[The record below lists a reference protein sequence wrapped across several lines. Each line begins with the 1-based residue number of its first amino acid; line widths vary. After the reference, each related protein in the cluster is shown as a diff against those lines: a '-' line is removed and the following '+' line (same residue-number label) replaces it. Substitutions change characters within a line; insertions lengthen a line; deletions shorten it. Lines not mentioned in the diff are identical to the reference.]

1 MGKVKLIL
9 VFLVVSTLYTYS
21 LSQHYAIKTVY
32 KGDSVVIISN
42 NQINEINNLFTTQK
56 NRIEDFK
63 LEVSDLSKENTKL
76 TIESKNKDKIIDS
89 LNLELKKQNQNID
102 EIKNRLD
109 ISEKWILESSI
120 NSCYLYYSW
129 EDSTIKK
136 ISTEIFM
143 LVGYRRTG
151 NFSLVRMAN
160 NKDAND
166 FIRTNWSQKQ
176 YPPLNWELNYK
187 EPIRPIIINYP
198 FKINF

>member
-21 LSQHYAIKTVY
+21 LSQNYAIKTVY

-89 LNLELKKQNQNID
+89 LNLELKKQNQNT
-102 EIKNRLD
+102 ELCY
-109 ISEKWILESSI
+109 SI
-120 NSCYLYYSW
+120 
-129 EDSTIKK
+129 
-136 ISTEIFM
+136 
-143 LVGYRRTG
+143 
-151 NFSLVRMAN
+151 
-160 NKDAND
+160 
-166 FIRTNWSQKQ
+166 
-176 YPPLNWELNYK
+176 
-187 EPIRPIIINYP
+187 
-198 FKINF
+198 